1 MCEVRNFGAITAS
14 LCERLQLVPG
24 SHPKLI
30 LGFRLI
36 WSCSCC
42 KALQIFNIIPY
53 IQNP

>member
-1 MCEVRNFGAITAS
+1 MCEVRNFGAITGS
-14 LCERLQLVPG
+14 LRERLMHG

-53 IQNP
+53 IQNQ